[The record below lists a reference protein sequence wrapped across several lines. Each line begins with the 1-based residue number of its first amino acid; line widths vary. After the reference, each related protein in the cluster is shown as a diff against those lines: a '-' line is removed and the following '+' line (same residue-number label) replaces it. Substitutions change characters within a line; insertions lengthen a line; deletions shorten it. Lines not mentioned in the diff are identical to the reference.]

1 MIEFIKSLAVL
12 AFACTIVCAVQWT
25 VLAWKN
31 RRE

>member
-12 AFACTIVCAVQWT
+12 AFACTIVCAV
-25 VLAWKN
+25 LAWKN